1 MEKINENI
9 ENKYSQFLE
18 LLKTNPE
25 VIESQAVKNEYKK
38 LLEIAFENVKSDLY
52 WDVVPELLKLNILK
66 K

>member
-25 VIESQAVKNEYKK
+25 VIESQALAGHTAGWMP
-38 LLEIAFENVKSDLY
+38 LLRSLGPHFSPLLLRP
-52 WDVVPELLKLNILK
+52 VVLTLAPRG
-66 K
+66 